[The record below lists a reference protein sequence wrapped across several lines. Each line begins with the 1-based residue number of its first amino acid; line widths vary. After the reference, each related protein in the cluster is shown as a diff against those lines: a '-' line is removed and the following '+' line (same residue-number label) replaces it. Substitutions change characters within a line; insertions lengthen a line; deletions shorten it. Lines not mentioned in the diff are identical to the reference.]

1 MYLNPTILTDNK
13 QSYIEQ
19 VSSCAEFAQEVDI
32 DLIDWKYSRG
42 KTLTAQEML
51 QVETHILLNFDL
63 MMDFPLSSVEVLL
76 QDKRVRK
83 IIINIRSKEN
93 LLPIFGKIK
102 NTGREVAIS
111 FSTDEEYE
119 KIKNYFSI
127 VDGVCIFAIEPGA
140 QGNIFRPEMLEYSNR
155 LKRDNF
161 QGWIGLDGGVNIDTI
176 PVITEYPFDRI
187 VSGSAISRAKNP
199 QEAYQSMTNLLESYK

>member
-19 VSSCAEFAQEVDI
+19 VRNCAGFAQEVDI
-32 DLIDWKYSRG
+32 DVIDWKYSQG
-42 KTLTAQEML
+42 KTLTALEML

-63 MMDFPLSSVEVLL
+63 MMDFPLSAVEVLL
-76 QDKRVRK
+76 QDRRVGK

-93 LLPIFGKIK
+93 LLPIFEKIK
-102 NTGREVAIS
+102 NSGREVAVS

-119 KIKNYFSI
+119 KIKQYFSV

-140 QGNIFRPEMLEYSNR
+140 QGNKFRPEMLEYSNK
-155 LKRDNF
+155 LKKDNF

-176 PVITEYPFDRI
+176 PIIIQYPFDRI

-199 QEAYQSMTNLLESYK
+199 QEAYQSMTNLLENYK